1 MEWNGMEWNGMEWN
15 GMVTLIMDLFTN
27 IAAVSVRG
35 REIKQ
40 DRKGK
45 RKCQETGK
53 HEGKKK

>member
-1 MEWNGMEWNGMEWN
+1 
-15 GMVTLIMDLFTN
+15 MVTLIMDLFTN
-27 IAAVSVRG
+27 ITAVSE
-35 REIKQ
+35 RERDLKQ